1 MNRGRDEPA
10 ASGAHAPRR
19 ILVHGVTGSGKSS
32 LATELGRLT
41 GLPVL
46 LADEEIGWL
55 PGWTQRPAEEQRR
68 IALERASAPVWV
80 FDTAYGPYRGEIAER
95 ADLLLCLDYPR
106 LVSLGRL
113 VRRSI
118 RRVLTAEPVCNGNVE
133 TWSRLFA
140 ADSILVWHWRSFAPK
155 RVQIDAFLAAY
166 GPAKV
171 VRFRSP
177 RQTRRW
183 LQLVKANGR
192 IPAGRAGDAAD

>member
-1 MNRGRDEPA
+1 MNGGRVEPA
-10 ASGAHAPRR
+10 ASGADGPRR
-19 ILVHGVTGSGKSS
+19 VLIHGVTGSGKSS

-55 PGWTQRPAEEQRR
+55 PGWIQRPAEEQRR
-68 IALERASAPVWV
+68 LAMERASAPAWV
-80 FDTAYGPYRGEIAER
+80 FDTAYGPYRREIAEQ
-95 ADLLLCLDYPR
+95 AELVLCLDYPR

-118 RRVLTAEPVCNGNVE
+118 RRVLGAEPVCNGNVE

-140 ADSILVWHWRSFAPK
+140 ADSILVWHWRSFASK
-155 RVQIDAFLAAY
+155 REQIEAVLSAY
-166 GPAKV
+166 GPGKV

-177 RQTRRW
+177 GQTQRW
-183 LQLVKANGR
+183 LQLVEENGC
-192 IPAGRAGDAAD
+192 IPAGHPGDAAD